1 MGLRDDI
8 LESAKA
14 KGINPYITPFKPS
27 DLGLNP
33 NNYRSFS
40 GYCAT
45 KEGQYNEHAF
55 LKVAQRRG
63 KRPYKYLVLF

>member
-8 LESAKA
+8 LESAKT

-27 DLGLNP
+27 DLDLNP

-40 GYCAT
+40 SYCAT
-45 KEGQYNEHAF
+45 KEGQYNERNF